1 MAWLIIIISGF
12 FEVAWAIA
20 LKQSQG
26 FTRLGPTL
34 VFIPLYFISAIGLGI
49 GLRTVPVGPG
59 YTVWVAM
66 GALGAIVAGIL
77 LFGES
82 FSVSRLIP
90 LALIGV
96 GVIWL
101 AAGDTG

>member
-1 MAWLIIIISGF
+1 MAWLIIILSGL

-20 LKQSQG
+20 LKESQG
-26 FTRLGPTL
+26 FTRLIPTL
-34 VFIPLYFISAIGLGI
+34 AFIPLYLASAVGLGI

-59 YTVWVAM
+59 YTVWVGM
-66 GALGAIVAGIL
+66 GVIGAVLAGVL

-82 FSVSRLIP
+82 VGANRLIP
-90 LALIGV
+90 LVLIAA

-101 AAGDTG
+101 AAAD